1 MNRYGLRA
9 QRYYARWAPKAL
21 AEISD
26 PETFFTELGEL
37 IQGQVLLISQEMES
51 TLDPTA
57 PYLERVSQLRAVQ
70 RDAEEV
76 AMTDNVYRLVLPELQ
91 GQEQLMQILGDLPST
106 GALEARADQLR
117 ESTQDDEGEPIPLTV
132 EEEAAVTLLGELAAL
147 LPETVDVPEM
157 DDRTVA
163 LHLERLTAFLSEH
176 RTQLQELRIV

>member
-91 GQEQLMQILGDLPST
+91 GQEQLMQILGDLPLQT
-106 GALEARADQLR
+106 KFFLQIHGCIEHPFLRPLIEPMAIDQ
-117 ESTQDDEGEPIPLTV
+117 PF
-132 EEEAAVTLLGELAAL
+132 LLDPGLD
-147 LPETVDVPEM
+147 PV
-157 DDRTVA
+157 
-163 LHLERLTAFLSEH
+163 
-176 RTQLQELRIV
+176 

>member
-21 AEISD
+21 AEIPE
-26 PETFFTELGEL
+26 PETFFSELGDL
-37 IQGQVLLISQEMES
+37 IQGQVLQISQEMES
-51 TLDPTA
+51 TLDPAA
-57 PYLERVSQLRAVQ
+57 PYLERVAQLRAVQ

-76 AMTDNVYRLVLPELQ
+76 AMTDYVYGLVLPELH
-91 GQEQLMQILGDLPST
+91 GQEQLMQLLGDLPST

-117 ESTQDDEGEPIPLTV
+117 EATQDDEGEPTPLTV
-132 EEEAAVTLLGELAAL
+132 EEEAVVTLLGELAAL
-147 LPETVDVPEM
+147 RPETVDVPEM

-163 LHLERLTAFLSEH
+163 MHLERLTAFLSEH

>member
-1 MNRYGLRA
+1 
-9 QRYYARWAPKAL
+9 
-21 AEISD
+21 
-26 PETFFTELGEL
+26 
-37 IQGQVLLISQEMES
+37 
-51 TLDPTA
+51 
-57 PYLERVSQLRAVQ
+57 
-70 RDAEEV
+70 
-76 AMTDNVYRLVLPELQ
+76 MTDNVYRLVLPELQ

-117 ESTQDDEGEPIPLTV
+117 ESTQDDEGEPTPLTV